1 MIIIY
6 ILLLILLILFLQQK
20 PFDSIYFLNKEQL
33 FDLLKNDNDNYYKTF
48 SKNDYKTRNINNINE
63 YINLIKEST
72 TDFTHVEKDKLIRC
86 VEKVNIYFDNIEYK
100 WFNGQKANAILWK
113 FGCIKG
119 KLYENGLPHT
129 RIDTIILS
137 KEHLNTTL
145 SKREFLPQNVKHSDE
160 TYDDNKLIKLLIHEK
175 IHVYQK
181 MYPNDVQLY
190 IKLNGF
196 IPIKK
201 REINDNIRANPDL
214 DNWIYK
220 DKESNIYKAEYK
232 KDPKTIRDVIYNPS
246 DSQLYEHPY
255 ETMAITIENLYK

>member
-20 PFDSIYFLNKEQL
+20 SVDSIHFLDKEQL

-72 TDFTHVEKDKLIRC
+72 TDFTHLEKDKLIRC
-86 VEKVNIYFDNIEYK
+86 IEKVNIYFDNIKYE
-100 WFNGQKANAILWK
+100 WFDGNKANAILWK
-113 FGCIKG
+113 IGCVKG

-137 KEHLNTTL
+137 KEHLNT
-145 SKREFLPQNVKHSDE
+145 
-160 TYDDNKLIKLLIHEK
+160 YDNKLIKLLIHEK

-201 REINDNIRANPDL
+201 REMNDNIRANPDL

-232 KDPKTIRDVIYNPS
+232 KDPKTIRDVIYYPS

>member
-6 ILLLILLILFLQQK
+6 ILVLLLILFLQQK

-72 TDFTHVEKDKLIRC
+72 TDFTDLEKDKLIRC
-86 VEKVNIYFDNIEYK
+86 AKKVNIYFDNIKYE

-113 FGCIKG
+113 FGCVKG

-137 KEHLNTTL
+137 KEHLEL
-145 SKREFLPQNVKHSDE
+145 
-160 TYDDNKLIKLLIHEK
+160 DDNKLIKLLIHEK

-190 IKLNGF
+190 IKLNEF

-201 REINDNIRANPDL
+201 REMNDNIRANPDL

>member
-6 ILLLILLILFLQQK
+6 ILVLLLILFLQQK
-20 PFDSIYFLNKEQL
+20 PYESIYFLDKEQL

-48 SKNDYKTRNINNINE
+48 NKNDYKTRNINNINE

-72 TDFTHVEKDKLIRC
+72 TDFTHLEKDKLIRC
-86 VEKVNIYFDNIEYK
+86 VEKVNIYFDNIKYE
-100 WFNGQKANAILWK
+100 WFDGKKANTILWK
-113 FGCIKG
+113 IGCVKG
-119 KLYENGLPHT
+119 KIYENGLPHT

-137 KEHLNTTL
+137 KEYLEL
-145 SKREFLPQNVKHSDE
+145 
-160 TYDDNKLIKLLIHEK
+160 YDNQLIKLLIHEK

-181 MYPNDVQLY
+181 MFPNDVQLY

-201 REINDNIRANPDL
+201 RDMNDNIRANPDL

-220 DKESNIYKAEYK
+220 DKNSNIYKAQYN
-232 KDPKTIRDVIYNPS
+232 KDPKTINDVIYYPS

-255 ETMAITIENLYK
+255 ETMAITIQNLYK

>member
-20 PFDSIYFLNKEQL
+20 SVDSIYFLDKEQL

-72 TDFTHVEKDKLIRC
+72 TDFTHLEKDKLIRC
-86 VEKVNIYFDNIEYK
+86 AKKVNIYFDNIKYE

-113 FGCIKG
+113 FGCVKG

-137 KEHLNTTL
+137 KEHLN
-145 SKREFLPQNVKHSDE
+145 

-190 IKLNGF
+190 ITLNGF

-201 REINDNIRANPDL
+201 RDMNDNIRANPDL

>member
-20 PFDSIYFLNKEQL
+20 PDDSIYFLDKEQL

-113 FGCIKG
+113 FGCVKG
-119 KLYENGLPHT
+119 TLYENGLPHT

-137 KEHLNTTL
+137 KEHLNT
-145 SKREFLPQNVKHSDE
+145 
-160 TYDDNKLIKLLIHEK
+160 YDNKLIKLLIHEK

-201 REINDNIRANPDL
+201 REMNDNIRANPDL

>member
-20 PFDSIYFLNKEQL
+20 SVDSIHFLDKEQL

-72 TDFTHVEKDKLIRC
+72 TDFTHLEKDKLIRC
-86 VEKVNIYFDNIEYK
+86 IEKVNIYFDNIKYE
-100 WFNGQKANAILWK
+100 WFDGNKANAILWK
-113 FGCIKG
+113 IGCVKG

-137 KEHLNTTL
+137 KEHLNT
-145 SKREFLPQNVKHSDE
+145 
-160 TYDDNKLIKLLIHEK
+160 YDNKLIKLLIHEK

-201 REINDNIRANPDL
+201 RDMNDNIRANPDL
-214 DNWIYK
+214 NNWIYK
-220 DKESNIYKAEYK
+220 DKEFNIYKAEYK
-232 KDPKTIRDVIYNPS
+232 KDPKTIRDVIYYPS

>member
-6 ILLLILLILFLQQK
+6 ILVLLILFLQQK
-20 PFDSIYFLNKEQL
+20 PYESIHFLDKEQL

-48 SKNDYKTRNINNINE
+48 NKNDYKTRNINNINE

-72 TDFTHVEKDKLIRC
+72 TDFTYFEKTKLIRC
-86 VEKVNIYFDNIEYK
+86 VEKVNIYFDNIKYE
-100 WFNGQKANAILWK
+100 WFDGKKANTILWK
-113 FGCIKG
+113 FGCVKNKI
-119 KLYENGLPHT
+119 YENGLPHT

-137 KEHLNTTL
+137 KEYVN
-145 SKREFLPQNVKHSDE
+145 
-160 TYDDNKLIKLLIHEK
+160 TYDDNQLIKLLIHEK

-181 MYPNDVQLY
+181 MFPNDVQLY

-196 IPIKK
+196 MPIKK
-201 REINDNIRANPDL
+201 RDMNDNIRANPDL

-220 DKESNIYKAEYK
+220 DKDSNIYKAQYN
-232 KDPKTIRDVIYNPS
+232 KDPKTISDVIYYPT

-255 ETMAITIENLYK
+255 ETMAITIQNLYK

>member
-20 PFDSIYFLNKEQL
+20 PDDSIYFLDKEQL

-48 SKNDYKTRNINNINE
+48 NKNDYKTRNINNINE

-72 TDFTHVEKDKLIRC
+72 TDFTHFEKTKLIRC
-86 VEKVNIYFDNIEYK
+86 VEKVNIYFDNIKYE
-100 WFNGQKANAILWK
+100 WFDGKKANTILWK
-113 FGCIKG
+113 IGCVKG
-119 KLYENGLPHT
+119 KIYENGLPHT

-137 KEHLNTTL
+137 KEYVN
-145 SKREFLPQNVKHSDE
+145 
-160 TYDDNKLIKLLIHEK
+160 TYDDNQLIKLLIHEK

-181 MYPNDVQLY
+181 MFPNDVQVY
-190 IKLNGF
+190 IKQNGF
-196 IPIKK
+196 IPIRK
-201 REINDNIRANPDL
+201 REMNDNIRANPDL

-220 DKESNIYKAEYK
+220 DKNSNIYKAQYN
-232 KDPKTIRDVIYNPS
+232 KDPKTISDVIYYPT

-255 ETMAITIENLYK
+255 ETMAITIQNLYK

>member
-1 MIIIY
+1 MIINY
-6 ILLLILLILFLQQK
+6 ILFLVLILFLQQK
-20 PFDSIYFLNKEQL
+20 PDDSIYFLDKEQL

-48 SKNDYKTRNINNINE
+48 NKNDYKTRNINNINE

-72 TDFTHVEKDKLIRC
+72 TDFTDLEKDKLIRC
-86 VEKVNIYFDNIEYK
+86 AKKVNIYFDNIKYE

-113 FGCIKG
+113 FGCVKG

-137 KEHLNTTL
+137 KEHLEL
-145 SKREFLPQNVKHSDE
+145 
-160 TYDDNKLIKLLIHEK
+160 DDNKLIKLLIHEK

-190 IKLNGF
+190 IKLNEF

-201 REINDNIRANPDL
+201 KEMNDNIRANPDL

-220 DKESNIYKAEYK
+220 DTESNIYKAEYK

>member
-1 MIIIY
+1 MIINY
-6 ILLLILLILFLQQK
+6 ILFLVLILFLQQK
-20 PFDSIYFLNKEQL
+20 PVDSIYFLDKEQL

-48 SKNDYKTRNINNINE
+48 NKNDYKTRNINNINE

-72 TDFTHVEKDKLIRC
+72 TDFTHLEKDKLIRC
-86 VEKVNIYFDNIEYK
+86 VEKVNIYFDNIKYE
-100 WFNGQKANAILWK
+100 WFDGKKANAILWK
-113 FGCIKG
+113 IGCVKG

-137 KEHLNTTL
+137 KEHL
-145 SKREFLPQNVKHSDE
+145 K

-181 MYPNDVQLY
+181 MYPNYVQLY
-190 IKLNGF
+190 IKQNGF
-196 IPIKK
+196 IPIRK
-201 REINDNIRANPDL
+201 REMNDNIRANPDL

-220 DKESNIYKAEYK
+220 DKDSNIYKAQYK
-232 KDPKTIRDVIYNPS
+232 KDPKTIRDVIYYPS

>member
-1 MIIIY
+1 MIINY
-6 ILLLILLILFLQQK
+6 ILFLVLILFLQQK
-20 PFDSIYFLNKEQL
+20 PDDSIYFLDEEQL

-48 SKNDYKTRNINNINE
+48 NKNDYKTRNINNINE

-72 TDFTHVEKDKLIRC
+72 TDFTDLEKDKLIRC
-86 VEKVNIYFDNIEYK
+86 AKKVNIYFDNIKYE
-100 WFNGQKANAILWK
+100 WFNGKKANAILWK

-137 KEHLNTTL
+137 KEHLEL
-145 SKREFLPQNVKHSDE
+145 
-160 TYDDNKLIKLLIHEK
+160 DDNKLIKLLIHEK

-190 IKLNGF
+190 IKLNEF

-201 REINDNIRANPDL
+201 KEMNDNIRANPDL

-220 DKESNIYKAEYK
+220 DTESNIYKAEYK

>member
-20 PFDSIYFLNKEQL
+20 SVDSIHFLDKEQL

-72 TDFTHVEKDKLIRC
+72 TDFTHLEKDKLIRC
-86 VEKVNIYFDNIEYK
+86 IEKVNIYFDNIKYE
-100 WFNGQKANAILWK
+100 WFDGNKANAILWK
-113 FGCIKG
+113 IGCVKG

-137 KEHLNTTL
+137 KEHLNT
-145 SKREFLPQNVKHSDE
+145 
-160 TYDDNKLIKLLIHEK
+160 YDNKLIKLLIHEK

-201 REINDNIRANPDL
+201 REMNDNIRANPDL
-214 DNWIYK
+214 DNLIYK
-220 DKESNIYKAEYK
+220 DKESNI
-232 KDPKTIRDVIYNPS
+232 IRDVIYYPS

>member
-20 PFDSIYFLNKEQL
+20 PVDSIYFLDKEQL

-72 TDFTHVEKDKLIRC
+72 TDFTDLEKDKLIRC

-100 WFNGQKANAILWK
+100 WFNGKKANAILWK
-113 FGCIKG
+113 FGCVKG

-137 KEHLNTTL
+137 KEHLEL
-145 SKREFLPQNVKHSDE
+145 
-160 TYDDNKLIKLLIHEK
+160 YDNKLIKLLIHEK
-175 IHVYQK
+175 IHIYQK

-232 KDPKTIRDVIYNPS
+232 KDPKTIRDVIYYPS

>member
-20 PFDSIYFLNKEQL
+20 SVDSIYFLDKEQL

-72 TDFTHVEKDKLIRC
+72 TYFTDLEKDKLIRC
-86 VEKVNIYFDNIEYK
+86 AKKVNIYFDNIKYE
-100 WFNGQKANAILWK
+100 WFNGKKANAILWK
-113 FGCIKG
+113 FGCVKG

-137 KEHLNTTL
+137 KEHLN
-145 SKREFLPQNVKHSDE
+145 

-201 REINDNIRANPDL
+201 RDMNDNIRANPDL

>member
-113 FGCIKG
+113 FGCVKG
-119 KLYENGLPHT
+119 TLYENGLPHT

-137 KEHLNTTL
+137 KEHLNT
-145 SKREFLPQNVKHSDE
+145 
-160 TYDDNKLIKLLIHEK
+160 YDNKLIKLLIHEK

-201 REINDNIRANPDL
+201 REMNDNIRANPDL

-232 KDPKTIRDVIYNPS
+232 KDPKTIRDVIYYPS

>member
-6 ILLLILLILFLQQK
+6 ILVLLLILFLQQK
-20 PFDSIYFLNKEQL
+20 PVDSIYFLDKEQL

-48 SKNDYKTRNINNINE
+48 NKNDYKTRNINNINE

-72 TDFTHVEKDKLIRC
+72 TDFTHLEKDKLIRC
-86 VEKVNIYFDNIEYK
+86 VEKVNIYFDNIKYE
-100 WFNGQKANAILWK
+100 WFDGKKANAILWK
-113 FGCIKG
+113 IGCVKG
-119 KLYENGLPHT
+119 KIYENGLPHT

-137 KEHLNTTL
+137 KEHL
-145 SKREFLPQNVKHSDE
+145 E
-160 TYDDNKLIKLLIHEK
+160 TYDDDKLIKLLIHEK

-181 MYPNDVQLY
+181 MFPNDVQLY

-196 IPIKK
+196 VPIKK
-201 REINDNIRANPDL
+201 REMNDNIRANPDL

-220 DKESNIYKAEYK
+220 DKDSNIYKAQYK
-232 KDPKTIRDVIYNPS
+232 KDPKTIRDVIYFPS

>member
-6 ILLLILLILFLQQK
+6 ILVLLILFLQQK
-20 PFDSIYFLNKEQL
+20 PDDSIYFLDKKQL

-72 TDFTHVEKDKLIRC
+72 TDFTDLEKDKLIRC
-86 VEKVNIYFDNIEYK
+86 AKKVNIYFDNIKYE

-113 FGCIKG
+113 FGCVKG

-137 KEHLNTTL
+137 KEHLEL
-145 SKREFLPQNVKHSDE
+145 
-160 TYDDNKLIKLLIHEK
+160 DDNKLIKLLIHEK

-190 IKLNGF
+190 IKLNEF

-201 REINDNIRANPDL
+201 REMNDNIRANPDL

>member
-20 PFDSIYFLNKEQL
+20 PDDSIYFLDKKQL

-86 VEKVNIYFDNIEYK
+86 IEKVNIYFDNIKYE

-113 FGCIKG
+113 FGCVNG

-137 KEHLNTTL
+137 KDHLGL
-145 SKREFLPQNVKHSDE
+145 
-160 TYDDNKLIKLLIHEK
+160 DDNKLIKLLIHEK

>member
-1 MIIIY
+1 MIINY
-6 ILLLILLILFLQQK
+6 ILFLVLILFLQQK
-20 PFDSIYFLNKEQL
+20 PDDSIYFLDKEQL

-48 SKNDYKTRNINNINE
+48 NKNDYKTRNINNINE

-72 TDFTHVEKDKLIRC
+72 TDFTDLEKDKLIRC
-86 VEKVNIYFDNIEYK
+86 AKKINIYFDNIKYE
-100 WFNGQKANAILWK
+100 WFNGKKANAILWK

-137 KEHLNTTL
+137 KEHLN
-145 SKREFLPQNVKHSDE
+145 

-201 REINDNIRANPDL
+201 REMNDNIRANPDL

-232 KDPKTIRDVIYNPS
+232 KDPKTIKDVIYYPT
-246 DSQLYEHPY
+246 DTQLYEHPY

>member
-6 ILLLILLILFLQQK
+6 ILVLLILFLQQK
-20 PFDSIYFLNKEQL
+20 PYESIHFLDKEQL

-48 SKNDYKTRNINNINE
+48 NKNDYKTRNINNINE
-63 YINLIKEST
+63 YINLIKDST
-72 TDFTHVEKDKLIRC
+72 TDFTYFEKDKLIRC
-86 VEKVNIYFDNIEYK
+86 VEKVNIYFDNIKYE
-100 WFNGQKANAILWK
+100 WFDGKKANTILWK
-113 FGCIKG
+113 IGCVKG
-119 KLYENGLPHT
+119 KIYENGLPHT

-137 KEHLNTTL
+137 KEHLEL
-145 SKREFLPQNVKHSDE
+145 
-160 TYDDNKLIKLLIHEK
+160 YDNQLIKLLIHEK

-196 IPIKK
+196 MPIKK
-201 REINDNIRANPDL
+201 RDMNDNIRANPDL

-220 DKESNIYKAEYK
+220 DKDSNIYKAQYNKE
-232 KDPKTIRDVIYNPS
+232 PKTISDVIYYPT

-255 ETMAITIENLYK
+255 ETMAITIQNLYK

>member
-6 ILLLILLILFLQQK
+6 ILLLIVLILFLQQK

-48 SKNDYKTRNINNINE
+48 NKNDYKTRNINNINE

-72 TDFTHVEKDKLIRC
+72 TDFTHFEKTKIIRC
-86 VEKVNIYFDNIEYK
+86 VEKVNIYFDNIEYE
-100 WFNGQKANAILWK
+100 WFNGKKANTIAWK
-113 FGCIKG
+113 FGCVKG
-119 KLYENGLPHT
+119 TLYENGLPHT
-129 RIDTIILS
+129 RIDTIILP
-137 KEHLNTTL
+137 KDHLGL
-145 SKREFLPQNVKHSDE
+145 
-160 TYDDNKLIKLLIHEK
+160 DDNKLIKLLIHEK

-196 IPIKK
+196 IPIKQ
-201 REINDNIRANPDL
+201 REMNDNIRANPDL

-220 DKESNIYKAEYK
+220 DKDSNIYKAQYNKE
-232 KDPKTIRDVIYNPS
+232 PKTISDVIYYPT

-255 ETMAITIENLYK
+255 ETMAITIQNLYK

>member
-20 PFDSIYFLNKEQL
+20 PDDSIYFLDKEQL

-72 TDFTHVEKDKLIRC
+72 TDFTDLEKDKLIRC
-86 VEKVNIYFDNIEYK
+86 AKKVNIYFDNIKYE
-100 WFNGQKANAILWK
+100 WFNGKKANAILWK

-137 KEHLNTTL
+137 KEHLEL
-145 SKREFLPQNVKHSDE
+145 
-160 TYDDNKLIKLLIHEK
+160 YDNKLIKLLIHEK

-232 KDPKTIRDVIYNPS
+232 KDPKTIRDVIYHPS